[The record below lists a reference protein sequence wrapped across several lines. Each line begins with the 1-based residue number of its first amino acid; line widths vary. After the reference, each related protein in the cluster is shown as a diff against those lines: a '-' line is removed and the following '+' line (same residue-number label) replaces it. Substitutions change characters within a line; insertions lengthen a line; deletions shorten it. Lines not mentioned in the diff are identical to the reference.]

1 MITVIV
7 DYVRFNAYQSLN
19 HVTIPNPI
27 IIYVLFDLS
36 RIVLI

>member
-7 DYVRFNAYQSLN
+7 GYVRFNAYQSLN

>member
-1 MITVIV
+1 MITVII

-19 HVTIPNPI
+19 HITIPNPI
-27 IIYVLFDLS
+27 IIYVLFDLL